1 VVAFLAAVP
10 LAFTSSAVMRG
21 VAGFFAWL
29 GAFKVA
35 LLAVGRGSL
44 DPSLLVLYF
53 LFTAALPIK
62 LRHDSADR
70 PDAAGLASSR
80 SRARALLLV

>member
-1 VVAFLAAVP
+1 
-10 LAFTSSAVMRG
+10 MRG

-35 LLAVGRGSL
+35 LLAVGRGPL
-44 DPSLLVLYF
+44 DLSLLVLHF

-62 LRHDSADR
+62 LRHDSVGR
-70 PDAAGLASSR
+70 PDAVGLASSR
-80 SRARALLLV
+80 SRARVLLLV